1 VEVRV
6 DSPVFS
12 CRVIR
17 CLSPAERRR
26 LLDRGV
32 TKSLRPGEI
41 LHLAGD
47 RERRVHVVT
56 RGVIKMTARDAQ
68 GAETILCLAVPGDV
82 VGDIAALDE
91 LPQPLDAVA
100 ATPCSVVGVDADLF
114 LDVISSSRAA
124 VLELGRALAGRTRWV
139 CETALE
145 RTSSEVPARL
155 AGRLLDLADLIGFV
169 RHGAIE
175 MELPLPQRDLG
186 RLAGMCRES
195 ACKTMRRFKSQGM
208 LDYDGQK
215 VRILD
220 AAALEEIRSGAPV
233 ARPSRSI
240 DEEARPRSR
249 SSAGT

>member
-1 VEVRV
+1 V
-6 DSPVFS
+6 DSPVS
-12 CRVIR
+12 CRVIQ
-17 CLSPAERRR
+17 CLSDPERAR

-32 TKSLRPGEI
+32 TRSLQPGEI

-47 RERRVHVVT
+47 RERRVHVVSD
-56 RGVIKMTARDAQ
+56 GVIKMTARDAQ

-100 ATPCSVVGVDADLF
+100 ASPCTVVGVDADLF
-114 LDVISSSRAA
+114 VEVISSSRAA

-139 CETALE
+139 CDTALE

-175 MELPLPQRDLG
+175 MELPLAQRDLG

-195 ACKTMRRFKSQGM
+195 ACKTMRRFKMQGM
-208 LDYDGQK
+208 VDYDGRR
-215 VRILD
+215 VRILEP
-220 AAALEEIRSGAPV
+220 AALEKVRSGGRA
-233 ARPSRSI
+233 AGSSR
-240 DEEARPRSR
+240 
-249 SSAGT
+249 